1 MTEDEAYL
9 KLDAL
14 LRLLQNHEGAIGF
27 NKILELLQKDKV
39 EFDGKLLKMALY
51 QLEKD
56 NYVYELNNIGDK
68 TDTIYLISIQGAIFH
83 GYKKAK
89 CQARW
94 NRLKE
99 KCRTLSLVIGTALAG
114 LYGLFEILKWVFHH
128 FCWKLPF

>member
-68 TDTIYLISIQGAIFH
+68 TDTIYLIS
-83 GYKKAK
+83 
-89 CQARW
+89 
-94 NRLKE
+94 N
-99 KCRTLSLVIGTALAG
+99 
-114 LYGLFEILKWVFHH
+114 VFSD
-128 FCWKLPF
+128 